1 MNIQFPEIDGLLPV
15 SIPFHDKSVN
25 LITSNIYALGTGP
38 IILIDAGYKFS
49 GNLNYL
55 EEKLKLGGFDFDDIE
70 KIILTHGHVDHF
82 GLVTSIRK
90 VAKRHIE
97 CFLHP
102 DDRFQVSNKSF
113 NNSFWNIEKEKFL
126 IRCGVP
132 DPEINNIKSDFTYF
146 QNLADPIN
154 GFSYLKEGDH
164 FSGNNYNLKV
174 IHTPGHSPGS
184 CCFYELNKKM
194 LFTGDVIIGHITPNP
209 FVETDKNLLNLRG
222 YQSLK
227 AYMESLE
234 KIRKLKPD
242 YVFPGHGKPVE
253 NLSNLISFY
262 FEHTQQRIDF
272 IRNALQKRPG
282 PIYPLLTEI
291 FPDMHKEDLYMAVSD
306 LFSHMEILV
315 SQGRAILVDPGPPE
329 QYCAV

>member
-1 MNIQFPEIDGLLPV
+1 MNIQFPEIDGLLPI
-15 SIPFHDKSVN
+15 SIPFHEKSAN
-25 LITSNIYALGTGP
+25 LITANIYALGTGP
-38 IILIDAGYKFS
+38 IVLIDAGFKFS
-49 GNLNYL
+49 GNLSYL
-55 EEKLKLGGFDFDDIE
+55 EEKLNLGGFGFDDIE

-90 VAKRHIE
+90 AAKRSIE

-102 DDRFQVSNKSF
+102 DDRFHVSNQSF
-113 NNSFWNIEKEKFL
+113 KNSFWNNEKEKFL

-132 DPEINNIKSDFTYF
+132 DPEINNIRSDFTYF

-154 GFSYLKEGDH
+154 DFSYLKEGDH

-209 FVETDKNLLNLRG
+209 FVETDKELLNLKD
-222 YQSLK
+222 YQSLQ
-227 AYMESLE
+227 AYMDSLE
-234 KIRKLKPD
+234 KLKKLKPN

-253 NLSNLISFY
+253 SLLDLILFY
-262 FEHTQQRIDF
+262 FKHNRQRMDF
-272 IRNALQKRPG
+272 IRDILQKKAG
-282 PIYPLLTEI
+282 PIYPLLKDV
-291 FPDMHKEDLYMAVSD
+291 FPNMHKEDLYMALSD

-315 SQGRAILVDPGPPE
+315 NQGKAILVDIGPPE
-329 QYCAV
+329 RYCAI